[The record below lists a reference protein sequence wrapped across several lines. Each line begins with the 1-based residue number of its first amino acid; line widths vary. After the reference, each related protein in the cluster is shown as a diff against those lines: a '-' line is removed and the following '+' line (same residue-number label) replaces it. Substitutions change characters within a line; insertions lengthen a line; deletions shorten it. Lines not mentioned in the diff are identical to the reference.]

1 MSVDRNGLE
10 VLSRRECVALLACGT
25 LGRVGVSIAALPV
38 VLPVHYGVLDGD
50 VVFRT
55 VEGTKLTGAVTNA
68 VVAFEV
74 DDMDERGVGWSVLVI
89 GRAEIV
95 DEPVERAAAEDVIAE
110 SWLPVEP
117 KHVVRV
123 RADVVSGRRI
133 VRAGAGATA

>member
-10 VLSRRECVALLACGT
+10 VLSRAECIELLSRAT
-25 LGRVGVSIAALPV
+25 LGRVAVSIAALPV
-38 VLPVHYGVLDGD
+38 VLPVHYGVLGGD

-74 DDMDERGVGWSVLVI
+74 DEIDAAGTGWSVLLV

-95 DEPVERAAAEDVIAE
+95 DDPVERAAADRVIAE
-110 SWLPVEP
+110 SWLPVVP
-117 KHVVRV
+117 NYIVRV
-123 RADVVSGRRI
+123 RGDVVSGRRI
-133 VRAGAGATA
+133 TRVTTAAVS